1 MPENQQYPP
10 LPITETTAFEVWG
23 VVTYMIHRVDC
34 RQGGALP

>member
-1 MPENQQYPP
+1 MPEHQQYPP
-10 LPITETTAFEVWG
+10 LPITEATTFEAWG